1 MTTIND
7 IAKKAGVAKST
18 VSNVFSKK
26 KYVSP
31 EICERVMK
39 ICKELDFQPNFYA
52 VSLSNKQKTNLI
64 GLFLET
70 SESGDYRPFY
80 NELIKS
86 VLVNASSLSYNVV
99 VYYGLDSDSTRN
111 KLVMGRSPIDGAIIL
126 SPSLNDERI
135 EAIKEKLIPCVIIG
149 RPDINLPFSTIDVD
163 NVHLV
168 EEVVSEMKESGRNNI
183 YLINSNDQ
191 LTISK
196 DRSIG
201 FAKAYNLDEKEIGN
215 HIFYSKFST
224 KEDGYYYAMHAIK
237 EGADAIITASEIIA
251 RGAYEA
257 IKDMN
262 KEIGTDV
269 AVFSLG
275 YSFGEK
281 NNFSPSLTY
290 AIQDY
295 NLFGEKAT
303 KMLIDAIE
311 NNNEKTNLLLKSR
324 IHYHNSFK
332 KIN

>member
-18 VSNVFSKK
+18 VSNAFSKK

-52 VSLSNKQKTNLI
+52 TSLSNKQKTNLI

-201 FAKAYNLDEKEIGN
+201 FAKAYNLDEKEIEN

-237 EGADAIITASEIIA
+237 EGADAIIT
-251 RGAYEA
+251 
-257 IKDMN
+257 
-262 KEIGTDV
+262 
-269 AVFSLG
+269 
-275 YSFGEK
+275 SFG
-281 NNFSPSLTY
+281 PSH
-290 AIQDY
+290 
-295 NLFGEKAT
+295 F
-303 KMLIDAIE
+303 
-311 NNNEKTNLLLKSR
+311 
-324 IHYHNSFK
+324 
-332 KIN
+332 